1 MKTLFSA
8 KLVSAIMFGVLCSV
22 QPVMAHEGHDHSY
35 VTESKAITIGRDTTT
50 HFTQNDP
57 GFGFGKLPV
66 SWRDLPI
73 TNAKLFKNGDGYYI
87 VTVANEAEKKTL
99 FLLMTSNGDV
109 YDANFTGEFKQLQMH
124 DKAHH

>member
-1 MKTLFSA
+1 
-8 KLVSAIMFGVLCSV
+8 
-22 QPVMAHEGHDHSY
+22 MAHEGHDHNY
-35 VTESKAITIGRDTTT
+35 VTESKAITIGKDTAT

-66 SWRDLPI
+66 SWRDLPAA
-73 TNAKLFKNGDGYYI
+73 NAKLLKNGEGYYI
-87 VTVANEAEKKTL
+87 VTVTNEVEKKTL

-124 DKAHH
+124 GKAHH